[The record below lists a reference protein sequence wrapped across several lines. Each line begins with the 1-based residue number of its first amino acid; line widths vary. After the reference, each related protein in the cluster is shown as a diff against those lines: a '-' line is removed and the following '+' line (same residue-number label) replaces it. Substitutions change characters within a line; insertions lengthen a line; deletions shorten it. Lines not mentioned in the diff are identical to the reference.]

1 MMKKYIAVLL
11 FSIAGTY
18 TISAQVNTAETGQK
32 TTVTSE
38 SSAGEAKW
46 AQDRTDKLALY
57 ITDLTAEQKSAITA
71 ANLRYAKRLGFI
83 QNSKTIAPEALVQM
97 RSDLFNY
104 RMNEYK
110 RTLTTE
116 QAVLLDTYLMELK
129 ADGETPV
136 EL

>member
-1 MMKKYIAVLL
+1 MMKKYIAALL
-11 FSIAGTY
+11 FSLAGTY

-32 TTVTSE
+32 AAVTSE
-38 SSAGEAKW
+38 SSAGEVKW
-46 AQDRTDKLALY
+46 AQDRTDKLASY
-57 ITDLTAEQKSAITA
+57 ITDLTAEQRSAITA

-110 RTLTTE
+110 RTLTPE
-116 QAVLLDTYLMELK
+116 QALMLDTHLLDLK
-129 ADGETPV
+129 TDGEAPV